1 MLLLKSVN
9 VCHTVRSD
17 VLETVVGAL
26 RTSRLARHSFIPTEM
41 ITCSSGLPEGC
52 EVTLEVVQAMT
63 RDLRQQTLSLQE
75 ERERLVS
82 AQRELGKLK
91 HELPLR
97 EKKTNTQV
105 RGLRSVLLAGYY

>member
-1 MLLLKSVN
+1 MNINS
-9 VCHTVRSD
+9 
-17 VLETVVGAL
+17 
-26 RTSRLARHSFIPTEM
+26 
-41 ITCSSGLPEGC
+41 SSGFPDGC

-82 AQRELGKLK
+82 AQRELGKLQR
-91 HELPLR
+91 ELPLR

-105 RGLRSVLLAGYY
+105 RGLRLAWLVRCY